1 MASSDFASTSQT
13 VPKCVI
19 CDSVSDEK
27 LTEVGLE
34 SLRDSCEVRCRDD
47 IIAFL
52 DSHAVVFV
60 HASCR
65 KSFTRSRDL
74 KKIKFEPEET
84 PVCLLR
90 SSTGCFNWKSM
101 CFLCGNFASNCTD
114 SRHVCI
120 FEISSNV

>member
-52 DSHAVVFV
+52 DSHAVVLYMLV
-60 HASCR
+60 VENLS
-65 KSFTRSRDL
+65 
-74 KKIKFEPEET
+74 
-84 PVCLLR
+84 
-90 SSTGCFNWKSM
+90 
-101 CFLCGNFASNCTD
+101 
-114 SRHVCI
+114 HVLGI
-120 FEISSNV
+120 